1 MVTYNDEEYE
11 NLLADD
17 EGWSREETDHM
28 FDLLERFDLRFIV
41 VHDRW
46 RGRGR
51 PRHPAC
57 AGAVPAVLR
66 VCSLSTRPHTRH
78 ILRRGPTRRAD
89 QLLIVHVLDPGR
101 GELAAARTIEE
112 MKARPAGYIARR
124 VIQRFFNHRL

>member
-57 AGAVPAVLR
+57 AGAFPPSCVFAHFLPGHTLATSSAVA
-66 VCSLSTRPHTRH
+66 RH
-78 ILRRGPTRRAD
+78 D
-89 QLLIVHVLDPGR
+89 VL
-101 GELAAARTIEE
+101 TSC
-112 MKARPAGYIARR
+112 
-124 VIQRFFNHRL
+124 